1 MTLFIWAE
9 KVIWCQA
16 AGIPAECDYKIMYSQ
31 ISAICSG
38 GFTGFYRSEEAEI
51 KARMKNTAVDR
62 MI

>member
-51 KARMKNTAVDR
+51 KPRMKNTAVDR